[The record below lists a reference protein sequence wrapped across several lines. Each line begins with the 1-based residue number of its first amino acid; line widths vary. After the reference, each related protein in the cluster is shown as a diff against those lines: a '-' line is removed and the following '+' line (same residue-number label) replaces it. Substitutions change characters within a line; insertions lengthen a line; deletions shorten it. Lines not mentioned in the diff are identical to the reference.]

1 MQIIRIHE
9 YFKIRFIFSYYR
21 LPLLFI
27 YLHEKTDLFIRC
39 VTLDQLLSFLSIIFL
54 IFKLGVS

>member
-1 MQIIRIHE
+1 MQIIKIHE
-9 YFKIRFIFSYYR
+9 YFKIRFIFRYYR
-21 LPLLFI
+21 LPFFLNIKRLICLF
-27 YLHEKTDLFIRC
+27 TRC

>member
-1 MQIIRIHE
+1 MNISKLDLSLDTTDCHSFFYI
-9 YFKIRFIFSYYR
+9 KR
-21 LPLLFI
+21 LICLF
-27 YLHEKTDLFIRC
+27 TRC